1 MIINNK
7 VINRVRFNLH
17 GAIKA
22 PKKKIIMISRFNK
35 NKILKIIITNHG
47 TIKVLNKHHNK
58 NLGTKTTKKTIIHFR
73 KKRMINKVTGE
84 IRIKTRITSIKN
96 NSIDKEIMMITI
108 TEIIIII
115 INSLIRII
123 KRIETSP
130 TIITSII
137 IIEITITIKTEIKIQ
152 TTKVIKMKDKI
163 SIITIEIIIIE
174 IIEIII
180 TIIIE
185 IIIEIINNK
194 TTIKKIIKNL
204 MIIEIIIIRITNS
217 KIKIIKNLNR
227 THGKKTTIMKIN
239 QISKLISLG

>member
-22 PKKKIIMISRFNK
+22 PKKKIIMISRFHK
-35 NKILKIIITNHG
+35 NKILQIIITNHG
-47 TIKVLNKHHNK
+47 TIKVLNKHHNQ

-84 IRIKTRITSIKN
+84 IRIKTTITSIKN

-115 INSLIRII
+115 IKSLIRII

-130 TIITSII
+130 TTITSII
-137 IIEITITIKTEIKIQ
+137 IIEIIIAIKTEIKIQ
-152 TTKVIKMKDKI
+152 TTKVIKMKDEI
-163 SIITIEIIIIE
+163 SIIT
-174 IIEIII
+174 IEIII

-185 IIIEIINNK
+185 IINNK
-194 TTIKKIIKNL
+194 TTTRKIIKSL
-204 MIIEIIIIRITNS
+204 MIIEIIIIKITNS

-227 THGKKTTIMKIN
+227 THGKKTTIMKIK
-239 QISKLISLG
+239 QISKLITLG